1 MNTQQPVLIKKEW
14 ALSLL
19 DILRFFLQHS
29 VIEYDGNSRMAKVNY
44 NGPSGWKFSLNTSF
58 QPVID
63 AQVED
68 DIESE
73 ED

>member
-1 MNTQQPVLIKKEW
+1 MNTQQSVPIRKEW

-29 VIEYDGNSRMAKVNY
+29 VIEYDGTNRMAKVNY

-58 QPVID
+58 QPIID
-63 AQVED
+63 AYLID
-68 DIESE
+68 DESE
-73 ED
+73 EE